1 MIIAKIN
8 RTLSCACVC
17 VRAMYCTISA
27 PANPLPNRVVIV
39 GLVVGATVD
48 ATSSSKR
55 TLGGGGP
62 GWFGWT
68 ARWHERPFGPWTG
81 WQESGRTALHKLIRG
96 VVANRAVFSQFSLS
110 ESQLWCAPT
119 IPAGPACGQRCVCV
133 CLYLWGRVAS
143 DRPVTPVVRDRSR
156 GTIWHT
162 PKRIVHGLAL
172 SFGALEVEDIGARS
186 ILGTNIH
193 SMTIR
198 EVFIEVPD
206 DLQ

>member
-1 MIIAKIN
+1 MT
-8 RTLSCACVC
+8 RRLQ
-17 VRAMYCTISA
+17 
-27 PANPLPNRVVIV
+27 ANGPLGAGVLD
-39 GLVVGATVD
+39 GLAGRHAGTNALLD
-48 ATSSSKR
+48 
-55 TLGGGGP
+55 P
-62 GWFGWT
+62 GRLAGET
-68 ARWHERPFGPWTG
+68 
-81 WQESGRTALHKLIRG
+81 GRTALHKLIRG

-172 SFGALEVEDIGARS
+172 SFGALEVEDIGARF
-186 ILGTNIH
+186 GTNIH

-206 DLQ
+206 DFQ